1 MSYAIIRTG
10 GKQYRVSAG
19 DLLKVEKL
27 EAEVGQEV
35 ALGDVLAV
43 GEGADLNLDG
53 AALGGQSV
61 QAKVIRH
68 GRGRKI
74 LIWKYKRRKGFD
86 RKQGHRQDFTEVRIL
101 SIPTVG

>member
-19 DLLKVEKL
+19 DLVKVEKL

-35 ALGDVLAV
+35 ALGDVLGV
-43 GEGADLNLDG
+43 GEGAELNLDG

-61 QAKVIRH
+61 QAKVVRH

-74 LIWKYKRRKGFD
+74 MIWKFKRRKGFNK
-86 RKQGHRQDFTEVRIL
+86 KQGHRQDYTEVRIL
-101 SIPTVG
+101 TIPTVG